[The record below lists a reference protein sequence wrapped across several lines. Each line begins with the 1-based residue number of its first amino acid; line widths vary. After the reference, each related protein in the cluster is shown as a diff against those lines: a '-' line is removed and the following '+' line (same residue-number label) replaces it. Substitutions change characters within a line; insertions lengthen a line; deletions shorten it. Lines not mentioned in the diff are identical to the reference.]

1 MHNKEY
7 SLDLL
12 LLQKCNLQQLLLYY
26 LQVWLCRVLPCHWH
40 HIGTKDLD
48 KNPTPNCY
56 TEASELQPANRIT
69 LCKPLLCVPPGG
81 AETVMR
87 LTTVLQSR
95 LYTAAMT
102 QPASSAEMKVGHYL
116 SMHIYGLIALFYCAL

>member
-1 MHNKEY
+1 M
-7 SLDLL
+7 
-12 LLQKCNLQQLLLYY
+12 
-26 LQVWLCRVLPCHWH
+26 
-40 HIGTKDLD
+40 
-48 KNPTPNCY
+48 
-56 TEASELQPANRIT
+56 
-69 LCKPLLCVPPGG
+69 
-81 AETVMR
+81 MR